1 MFWFLC
7 GGQCFA
13 RVEVSLFALS
23 SDNISSFRSI
33 WPMFAYQS
41 DRFVGDLTGGAVV
54 GSIGEVYSADT
65 ARLY

>member
-1 MFWFLC
+1 MFAFCVFFSLVC
-7 GGQCFA
+7 LGFA
-13 RVEVSLFALS
+13 
-23 SDNISSFRSI
+23 DTISSITRSV
-33 WPMFAYQS
+33 FAYQS